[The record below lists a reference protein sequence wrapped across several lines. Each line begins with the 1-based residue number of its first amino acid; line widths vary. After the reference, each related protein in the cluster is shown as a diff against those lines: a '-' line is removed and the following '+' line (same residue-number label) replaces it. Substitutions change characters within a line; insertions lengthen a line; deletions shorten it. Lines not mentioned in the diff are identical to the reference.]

1 MVLPLPRIRSTARS
15 LRRLGFSPCIL
26 CLLSYFLRGLRRH
39 LIDEGVHELHE
50 PAVRLGRP
58 LVGGRLV
65 AGHVSLVEFR
75 VLPVLE
81 MVERAASFRSGQH
94 AESPSRHPLGRVH
107 GLQPPT
113 ADASKFR
120 SHPRQLG
127 EENFD
132 ASAVRL

>member
-65 AGHVSLVEFR
+65 A
-75 VLPVLE
+75 VLAQDNRRERLPSARKARSADRGVARAFADDGRERRHGEIEDGGKHGIARPMTGSATHPVL
-81 MVERAASFRSGQH
+81 V
-94 AESPSRHPLGRVH
+94 LV
-107 GLQPPT
+107 L
-113 ADASKFR
+113 DC
-120 SHPRQLG
+120 
-127 EENFD
+127 
-132 ASAVRL
+132 